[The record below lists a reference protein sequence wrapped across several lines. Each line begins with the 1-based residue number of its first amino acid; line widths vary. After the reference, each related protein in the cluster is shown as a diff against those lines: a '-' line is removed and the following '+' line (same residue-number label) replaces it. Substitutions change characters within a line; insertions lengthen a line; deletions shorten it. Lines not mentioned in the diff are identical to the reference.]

1 MVRAERTCAAAVLIA
16 VLCALPAGPRVRAAE
31 APPPSAMPADSSA
44 AIPDDPWLDTADA
57 LLGAG
62 YAPPSQGAADL
73 PPSDAVADT
82 VTVTAPRMRVSELVR
97 LIGQRMRDDERRLGA
112 YAVTAISRTEIFH
125 DDRTDSLGHRTVVS
139 EAVRLSVDRDG
150 ERRTARLRR
159 SEREYRDGELKKDEL
174 ETEIGREW
182 SEEAG
187 DLAMDMPFLLTSGD
201 RYRYEIRERRVVGDR
216 LVFAIGF
223 EPRDRFSPG
232 IAGTVWIDYGD
243 LVIRRMEGRL
253 AGPSPAPLIVA
264 DVPRFTWKQR
274 QEGDR
279 WVSDEFEAEI
289 VLRKLP
295 LLPSRVTARVRLRDW
310 DIEGAGDG
318 VGP

>member
-1 MVRAERTCAAAVLIA
+1 MVRAERACAAAVLIA
-16 VLCALPAGPRVRAAE
+16 VLCAPATAWASTAAPT
-31 APPPSAMPADSSA
+31 AAPADSSA

-62 YAPPSQGAADL
+62 YAPPSAAAADL
-73 PPSDAVADT
+73 PPSDAVTDT
-82 VTVTAPRMRVSELVR
+82 VTVTAPRLRVSELVR
-97 LIGQRMRDDERRLGA
+97 LIGERMRDDERRLGA

-125 DDRTDSLGHRTVVS
+125 DDRTDTLGHRTVVS
-139 EAVRLSVDRDG
+139 EAVRIDVDRDG

-159 SEREYRDGELKKDEL
+159 AEREYRDGKLKKDEL

-201 RYRYEIRERRVVGDR
+201 RYRYEIRERRLVGDR

-253 AGPSPAPLIVA
+253 AGPSPAPLFVA

-274 QEGDR
+274 QEGDH

-289 VLRKLP
+289 VLRDLP
-295 LLPSRVTARVRLRDW
+295 LLPRRVTVRVRLRDW
-310 DIEGAGDG
+310 DIGGEGGG
-318 VGP
+318 REP

>member
-1 MVRAERTCAAAVLIA
+1 VITAGRAIQAVVIVATLSA
-16 VLCALPAGPRVRAAE
+16 SHPASSWVA
-31 APPPSAMPADSSA
+31 PADSRPA
-44 AIPDDPWLDTADA
+44 AVPADSTAFASDDPWLD
-57 LLGAG
+57 
-62 YAPPSQGAADL
+62 AA
-73 PPSDAVADT
+73 DAVADT
-82 VTVTAPRMRVSELVR
+82 VTVTAPRLKVSELVR
-97 LIGQRMRDDERRLGA
+97 LIGERMRRDERRLGA

-125 DDRTDSLGHRTVVS
+125 DDRADTLGHRTVIS
-139 EAVRLSVDRDG
+139 EASRLSVDRDG
-150 ERRTARLRR
+150 ERRSARLRR
-159 SEREYRDGELKKDEL
+159 AEREYRDGKLEKDEL
-174 ETEIGREW
+174 DTDIGREW

-201 RYRYEIRERRVVGDR
+201 RYSYEILERRLIGDR

-223 EPRDRFSPG
+223 EPRNSFSPG

-253 AGPSPAPLIVA
+253 AGPSPAPLFVA

-274 QEGDR
+274 QEGDH

-310 DIEGAGDG
+310 DIGGVSDG

>member
-1 MVRAERTCAAAVLIA
+1 MVRAERVCTAAVLIA
-16 VLCALPAGPRVRAAE
+16 VLCVPAAAWASTA
-31 APPPSAMPADSSA
+31 APTAAPADSSA

-82 VTVTAPRMRVSELVR
+82 VTVTAPRLRVSELVR
-97 LIGQRMRDDERRLGA
+97 LIGERMRDDERGLGA

-125 DDRTDSLGHRTVVS
+125 DDRTDSLGHRTVIS
-139 EAVRLSVDRDG
+139 EAARIDVDRDG

-159 SEREYRDGELKKDEL
+159 AEREYEDGRLKKDKL
-174 ETEIGREW
+174 DTDIGREW

-187 DLAMDMPFLLTSGD
+187 DLAMDMPFLLTSGS
-201 RYRYEIRERRVVGDR
+201 RYNYEILERRLIDGH
-216 LVFAIGF
+216 LLFAIGF
-223 EPRDRFSPG
+223 EPRDSFSPG

-253 AGPSPAPLIVA
+253 AGPSPAPLFVA

-274 QEGDR
+274 QEGDH

-289 VLRKLP
+289 VLRDLP
-295 LLPSRVTARVRLRDW
+295 LLPRRVTARVRLQDW
-310 DIEGAGDG
+310 DIGGEGGG
-318 VGP
+318 REP

>member
-1 MVRAERTCAAAVLIA
+1 MITAGRAIQLVAVVAVLSAWRPAPSIAASQDTPPAAA
-16 VLCALPAGPRVRAAE
+16 
-31 APPPSAMPADSSA
+31 PADSTALAS
-44 AIPDDPWLDTADA
+44 DDPWLD
-57 LLGAG
+57 
-62 YAPPSQGAADL
+62 AA
-73 PPSDAVADT
+73 DAVADT
-82 VTVTAPRMRVSELVR
+82 VTVTAPRLKVSELVR
-97 LIGQRMRDDERRLGA
+97 LIGERMRRDERRLGA

-125 DDRTDSLGHRTVVS
+125 DDRTDTLGHRTVIS
-139 EAVRLSVDRDG
+139 EASRLSVDRDG

-159 SEREYRDGELKKDEL
+159 AEREYKDGKLHKDEL
-174 ETEIGREW
+174 DTDIGREW
-182 SEEAG
+182 SEEARE
-187 DLAMDMPFLLTSGD
+187 LAMDMPFLLTSGD
-201 RYRYEIRERRVVGDR
+201 RYDYEILERRLIGDR

-223 EPRDRFSPG
+223 EPRSKFSPG

-253 AGPSPAPLIVA
+253 AGPSPSPLVLA

-310 DIEGAGDG
+310 DIGGAGDG

>member
-1 MVRAERTCAAAVLIA
+1 MITAGRAIQAVVIVAILSALHLASSWAA
-16 VLCALPAGPRVRAAE
+16 
-31 APPPSAMPADSSA
+31 PADSRPA
-44 AIPDDPWLDTADA
+44 AVPADSIALATDDPWLD
-57 LLGAG
+57 
-62 YAPPSQGAADL
+62 AAA
-73 PPSDAVADT
+73 AVADT
-82 VTVTAPRMRVSELVR
+82 VSVTAPRLKVSELVR
-97 LIGQRMRDDERRLGA
+97 LIGERMRRDERRLGA

-125 DDRTDSLGHRTVVS
+125 DDRADTLGHRTVIS
-139 EAVRLSVDRDG
+139 EASRLSVDRDG
-150 ERRTARLRR
+150 ERRSARLRR
-159 SEREYRDGELKKDEL
+159 AEREYRDGKLEKDEL
-174 ETEIGREW
+174 DTDIGREW

-201 RYRYEIRERRVVGDR
+201 RYRYEILERRLIGDR

-223 EPRDRFSPG
+223 EPRNSFSPG

-253 AGPSPAPLIVA
+253 AGPSPAPLFVA

-274 QEGDR
+274 QQGDH

-310 DIEGAGDG
+310 DIGGAGAG